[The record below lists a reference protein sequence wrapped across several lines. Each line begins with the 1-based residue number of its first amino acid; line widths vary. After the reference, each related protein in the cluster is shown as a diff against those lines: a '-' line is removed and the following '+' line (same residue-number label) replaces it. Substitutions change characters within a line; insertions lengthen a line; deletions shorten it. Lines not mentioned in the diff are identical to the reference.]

1 VETPGSNGVLYYSV
15 AFARFP
21 VDISMVFIESCKQ
34 DEQLCSGE
42 SQAPVFLNI
51 SSRRS
56 MQTILEA
63 KRITQNT
70 TLISI
75 DYDLLNPLPIKYVRF
90 TRTVEP
96 ITKARLAVSCLILM
110 VQRRF

>member
-75 DYDLLNPLPIKYVRF
+75 DYDLFESTSYKICSFYKDS
-90 TRTVEP
+90 RTNYQSK
-96 ITKARLAVSCLILM
+96 IGC
-110 VQRRF
+110 